1 MLYSFAGGN
10 GDGGLPEAA
19 LIFDTAGNLYGTTGE
34 GGAVGPGGVAGGIV
48 FELSPSQGGGWT
60 EKVLYN
66 FCSVSDPHRPLGGL
80 SSPTR
85 PPAGEFCLDGAEPD
99 TNLIFDA
106 AGNLYGTTLIG
117 GYSVPCAYSGCGT
130 VFELSPTAGG
140 SWTEQVLYSFCPQT
154 DCADGS
160 TPTAGL
166 IFDASGNL
174 YSTTAYGG
182 IGNCYGGYGDVYCG
196 TVFELSPGQGGGW
209 TEQVLYSFNW
219 NGNNTDA
226 AIPQAGL
233 VFDPAGNLYG
243 TTGSGGTYSFGAAFE
258 LGKLGATNTALTTSP
273 NPSNVGQA
281 VTMTGTVTAEN
292 GSLPT
297 GTVVFQNNGVNIG
310 SASLNNSG
318 VAVLNYAALPVGTDS
333 VVAMYQGSASLGGST
348 SNTVS
353 QVVMPLSSM
362 TSVTSA
368 PNPSAFGQQVM
379 ITATVSPSGPPVPTG
394 TVGFTSNGTAISGCT
409 AVTLS
414 SQTAVCMTSTL
425 ALGYDTITANYSGD
439 SNYAGSSG
447 MLSHVV
453 EIATTTALTTA
464 PNPSNLGQ
472 SVTMTATVTAQNGSL
487 PTGTVIFD
495 SNGVQVG
502 SALLNNSGVAV
513 LNYAGLNIGTNN
525 LTAVYQGSGQHWP
538 SAPPIP

>member
-1 MLYSFAGGN
+1 MRGNRLSVRLSAALAIIAATLVASSSWVAAQETVLHSFNHNGTDGYSPTAGLIFDPAGNLYGTTTAGGTSGGCSATGCGTVFELSPNGNGGWTETVLYSFCSVTNCTDGGLPYAGLVRDAVGNLYGTTMQGGTHGQGTAFELTPNGSGGWTESVLHSFNNNGSDGYRPSGTLIFDAAGNLYGTTQYGGAGCSPGGCGTAFELSPGQGGGWTEQVLYSFAGGN

-182 IGNCYGGYGDVYCG
+182 IGNCYGGHRPR
-196 TVFELSPGQGGGW
+196 SRR
-209 TEQVLYSFNW
+209 
-219 NGNNTDA
+219 
-226 AIPQAGL
+226 
-233 VFDPAGNLYG
+233 
-243 TTGSGGTYSFGAAFE
+243 TGAR
-258 LGKLGATNTALTTSP
+258 
-273 NPSNVGQA
+273 
-281 VTMTGTVTAEN
+281 
-292 GSLPT
+292 
-297 GTVVFQNNGVNIG
+297 
-310 SASLNNSG
+310 
-318 VAVLNYAALPVGTDS
+318 
-333 VVAMYQGSASLGGST
+333 
-348 SNTVS
+348 
-353 QVVMPLSSM
+353 SSR
-362 TSVTSA
+362 
-368 PNPSAFGQQVM
+368 
-379 ITATVSPSGPPVPTG
+379 
-394 TVGFTSNGTAISGCT
+394 
-409 AVTLS
+409 
-414 SQTAVCMTSTL
+414 
-425 ALGYDTITANYSGD
+425 
-439 SNYAGSSG
+439 
-447 MLSHVV
+447 
-453 EIATTTALTTA
+453 
-464 PNPSNLGQ
+464 
-472 SVTMTATVTAQNGSL
+472 
-487 PTGTVIFD
+487 
-495 SNGVQVG
+495 
-502 SALLNNSGVAV
+502 
-513 LNYAGLNIGTNN
+513 
-525 LTAVYQGSGQHWP
+525 
-538 SAPPIP
+538 